1 MFLNIVLS
9 KKNLSIAA
17 LMFFLNSCST
27 LNSTWDSIS
36 EAGDYVYDT
45 VVFWEDD
52 EPEQEQAIVIEEAVE
67 VPEFAVPNQ
76 PLISQTAEDQEMIQ
90 TPNYGLEAPY
100 FDPVYRS
107 ARQYFYVTPNG
118 TPMPAPPPPP
128 FPQFSIES
136 ESTQNQFSGSNFD
149 FSTGSRFNSQGI
161 LDNSRT
167 IRSNTEFLSEE
178 EQMELYGIQNN
189 CVRVEVDYMN
199 GGFRCDDTE

>member
-1 MFLNIVLS
+1 MFLNTILH
-9 KKNLSIAA
+9 KKYLSIVT
-17 LMFFLNSCST
+17 LMFILNSCST

-67 VPEFAVPNQ
+67 VPEFAVPDEPIVNQ
-76 PLISQTAEDQEMIQ
+76 TVENQGIIQ
-90 TPNYGLEAPY
+90 TPNYGYQAPY

-128 FPQFSIES
+128 FPQYSIES
-136 ESTQNQFSGSNFD
+136 ETRQNQFYGSNFD
-149 FSTGSRFNSQGI
+149 FSTGSRLNNTRVLNNSENIQ
-161 LDNSRT
+161 
-167 IRSNTEFLSEE
+167 SNTEFLSEE

-189 CVRVEVDYMN
+189 CIRVEIDYMN